1 MEDHSIFTDLTRKY
15 EDRFMQDVR
24 DFNVLDPDEL
34 IRVKQSM
41 ALRLSSLWVGLF
53 RNSSLILHTSL
64 MARYILISRHLKLR
78 GNTYTRLE
86 PWNRSNQPL
95 SADGEGALTKKVAE
109 KRSRADFALWK
120 ASQPGEPSW
129 PSPWGRGRPG
139 WHIERSAMASDTLGK

>member
-1 MEDHSIFTDLTRKY
+1 
-15 EDRFMQDVR
+15 VG
-24 DFNVLDPDEL
+24 
-34 IRVKQSM
+34 RVVQKKFAST
-41 ALRLSSLWVGLF
+41 
-53 RNSSLILHTSL
+53 TSDGSVYFDIETFE
-64 MARYILISRHLKLR
+64 AA

-86 PWNRSNQPL
+86 PWNRNNQPL

-139 WHIERSAMASDTLGK
+139 WHIECSAMASDMLGKQIDIHSGGIDLAFPHHDNELARAKHIGMMKGSNFSG